1 MSLSLFHSLSA
12 FSPSSLYIGHGNTPR
27 TPPCSLSSE
36 PGRHR
41 ADLSHQEF
49 TTGGIQGINAE
60 TLTIHPSRKTL
71 FHIRLLATSREFY
84 IEQKF
89 S

>member
-12 FSPSSLYIGHGNTPR
+12 FSPSSLYIGHG
-27 TPPCSLSSE
+27 TPPCSLSSG